1 MTETVNHPVYYNEN
15 KFECIEVM
23 LDVFGKEAVLN
34 FCLLNAF
41 KYIWRADNKN
51 GVEDIWKA
59 AWYLEKYGQLKN
71 EESK

>member
-1 MTETVNHPVYYNEN
+1 MDTVDHPKHYNEN
-15 KFECIEVM
+15 KYECIEVM

-34 FCLLNAF
+34 FCLLNTF

-59 AWYLEKYGQLKN
+59 ACYLEKYGQLKN
-71 EESK
+71 TE